1 MIKKRLTLASL
12 TLCIGLAGCAQLA
25 PEFEKPELDL
35 PDSWYAEN
43 QDSVT
48 SAASDHAAWWLNF
61 KDPVLTRLIDEA
73 YKSNHFLQIAG
84 LRVYEARASYRRTNA
99 LKYPQ
104 LQTLR
109 AGVTAIQLS
118 ESGEILGGLP
128 DVVIDNADTSF
139 SNYGVGFDAIWE
151 LDFWGRIGSG
161 IKASEALFGASMAD
175 YDNVLVTLSGEV
187 GRSYILF
194 RTLEERLEVA
204 RKNVATQQRSLEIA
218 EVRFKRGLTT
228 ELDVQQAKALLYNTQ
243 STIPML
249 TTALVQTRNAIC
261 ILIGRTPSDLKEI
274 LGGPGKI
281 PNADATIAADVP
293 ASLIRRRPDIRRA
306 ELLASAQA
314 SLVGVSKAD
323 MYPAFRLAGSIGYVA
338 DSTGDLFE
346 GDSVAGI
353 GGFNILWKFLNYG
366 RLRNNVRIQDAR
378 FQQSINAYQLTVLS
392 AAREVEDS
400 LVAFT
405 GAKEQAILKE
415 QSAIAAERAVEL
427 ALTLYR
433 DGVTSYTTVIDTQRI
448 QFLQQGALISA
459 RGNAAMK
466 LVSAYKALGG
476 GWQQRGD
483 QAFVNEGNLS
493 DMQQR
498 TNWGKLLD

>member
-1 MIKKRLTLASL
+1 MIKKHRLLTSL
-12 TLCIGLAGCAQLA
+12 VLCAGLAGCAQLA
-25 PEFEKPELDL
+25 PEFEKPDIDL
-35 PDSWYAEN
+35 SESWHAAN
-43 QDSVT
+43 QDTIT

-61 KDPVLTRLIDEA
+61 NDPVLTRLIDEA
-73 YKSNHFLQIAG
+73 YNNNHLLQIAG

-104 LQTLR
+104 VQTLR
-109 AGVTAIQLS
+109 AGAGAIRLS

-128 DVVIDNADTSF
+128 DFVIDNVDTSF

-151 LDFWGRIGSG
+151 LDFWGRIGNG
-161 IKASEALFGASMAD
+161 IKASEALFDASVAD
-175 YDNVLVTLSGEV
+175 YDNVLVTLTGEV

-204 RKNVATQQRSLEIA
+204 RKNVATQDRSLEIA
-218 EVRFKRGLTT
+218 QVRFKRGLTT

-249 TTALVQTRNAIC
+249 TTALARTRHAIC
-261 ILIGRTPSDLKEI
+261 ILIGRSPADLAEI
-274 LGGPGKI
+274 VGEPGKI
-281 PNADATIAADVP
+281 PSADASIAADVP

-314 SLVGVSKAD
+314 ALVGVSKAD
-323 MYPAFRLAGSIGYVA
+323 MYPAFRLGGSIGFVA
-338 DSTGDLFE
+338 DSTGDLFK

-353 GGFNILWKFLNYG
+353 GGFNFMWKFLNYG

-378 FQQSINAYQLTVLS
+378 FQQSINGYQFAVLS

-405 GAKEQAILKE
+405 GAQEQTILKE

-433 DGVTSYTTVIDTQRI
+433 DGVTNYTTVIDTQRI

-459 RGNAAMK
+459 RGNSALK

-476 GWQQRGD
+476 GWQQR
-483 QAFVNEGNLS
+483 QNKPFVNEGNLS
-493 DMQQR
+493 DMRQR
-498 TNWGKLLD
+498 TNWGKLLE